1 MATTLAV
8 DVHSPGNLEGVDRIR
23 SLLLEHAR
31 DIKAYI
37 LSLHPNWNEAEDI
50 LQNTFVRLC
59 CEMDQALQCTDFRGW
74 ACTMAH
80 FEVQTFRRRAQ
91 RSRLQFTE
99 DFVEAVQK
107 SAVTYRDEID
117 LRADALADCL
127 KGLSP
132 EKHRLVDQVYRGGY
146 SVEQVAEQQDSSIAA
161 TYKALARVRRM
172 LHDCIERKL
181 ESWGDK

>member
-1 MATTLAV
+1 M
-8 DVHSPGNLEGVDRIR
+8 DVHSLEDPEGVERIR
-23 SLLLEHAR
+23 RLLLHHAR

-59 CEMDQALQCTDFRGW
+59 HEMDQALQCTDFRAW

-80 FEVQTFRRRAQ
+80 FEVMTFRRRAH
-91 RSRLQFTE
+91 RSRLQFTDE
-99 DFVEAVQK
+99 FVDAVQEC
-107 SAVTYRDEID
+107 AVTYRGAVDQ
-117 LRADALADCL
+117 RADALADCL

-132 EKHRLVDQVYRGGY
+132 EKHRLVDLVYRGGY

-161 TYKALARVRRM
+161 TYKSLARVRKM

-181 ESWGDK
+181 QS

>member
-1 MATTLAV
+1 MAMAPAV
-8 DVHSPGNLEGVDRIR
+8 DVHSLDNPEGAERIR
-23 SLLLEHAR
+23 RLLLQHAR

-59 CEMDQALQCTDFRGW
+59 HEMEQALRCTDFRAW

-80 FEVQTFRRRAQ
+80 FEVMTFRRRAQ
-91 RSRLQFTE
+91 RSRLQFTDE
-99 DFVEAVQK
+99 FVEAAHQC
-107 SAVTYRDEID
+107 AVAHRDEID
-117 LRADALADCL
+117 RRADALTGCL

-132 EKHRLVDQVYRGGY
+132 EKQRLVDQVYRGGY

-161 TYKALARVRRM
+161 TYKALARIRKM

-181 ESWGDK
+181 LSWGDE